1 MTQGL
6 AILIVVFVGLLALDT
21 PIAFVIGIATV
32 ASAIA
37 LGYDDV
43 LLSVARDMGN
53 GLDSF
58 ALLAIP
64 FFILAGDLMGAGG
77 LARRLIDFA
86 SAFLGRFRG
95 GLALVNTLTCMMFGA
110 ISGSAAAAV
119 SSVGGTLIPEMNRK
133 GYGKDFNIALTA
145 TAATTGL
152 LIPPSNVMIVYA
164 VVASNISIGALF
176 LAGVMPGIVVGLLI
190 MAVCIIVSRA
200 KGYGGVQEPSPSL
213 AGETGTAA
221 EPEETFSFGVVC
233 WRALPSLLLVVF
245 VLGGILSGWFTP
257 TEASAVAVLW
267 AFLLAVIFYR
277 EVPLKNLPKIMIG
290 SARTT
295 GIVMLLVASSMA
307 MSRLLTEEQ
316 VPQVVSAALLGI
328 SENPIAILLT
338 INLILLIVG
347 TFMDMTPAVLVF
359 TPIFLPVAV
368 GIGLDPVHFGIMLI
382 ANLCIGICTPPV
394 GTCLFL
400 GCSVGKSNIARVSV
414 AMLPFY
420 LAMFIGLM
428 LITYWPD
435 LSLWL
440 PKLLNAME

>member
-1 MTQGL
+1 MSAGL
-6 AILIVVFVGLLALDT
+6 GVLLATFAALLLLDM
-21 PIAFVIGIATV
+21 PIAFVLGVATVLSALALGYGDVLFTV
-32 ASAIA
+32 AS
-37 LGYDDV
+37 
-43 LLSVARDMGN
+43 DMGN
-53 GLDSF
+53 GLDNF

-86 SAFLGRFRG
+86 ASFLGRFRG
-95 GLALVNTLTCMMFGA
+95 GLALVNTATCMLFGA

-133 GYGKDFNIALTA
+133 GYPKDFNIALTA

-176 LAGVMPGIVVGLLI
+176 IAGVMPGIVIGLLI
-190 MAVCIIVSRA
+190 MAVCIYVSR
-200 KGYGGVQEPSPSL
+200 KHGYGGNSGDVADVQRSL
-213 AGETGTAA
+213 LVN
-221 EPEETFSFGVVC
+221 S
-233 WRALPSLLLVVF
+233 WRALPSLLLVIF

-267 AFLLAVIFYR
+267 AFILAVLVYR
-277 EVPLKNLPKIMIG
+277 EVPWRSLPKIAIG

-295 GIVMLLVASSMA
+295 GIVMLLVAVSQA
-307 MSRLLTEEQ
+307 MSLLLTQEN
-316 VPQVVSAALLGI
+316 VPQVVSDALLGI
-328 SENPIAILLT
+328 SNNPIIILLT
-338 INLILLIVG
+338 INVILLVVG

-359 TPIFLPVAV
+359 TPIFLPVAKS
-368 GIGLDPVHFGIMLI
+368 IGLDPVHFGMILI
-382 ANLCIGICTPPV
+382 ANLCIGLCTPPV

-400 GCSVGKSNIARVSV
+400 GCSVGKSKIAPVSK

-420 LAMFIGLM
+420 GAMVTGLA

-440 PKLLNAME
+440 PRLLGAMK

>member
-1 MTQGL
+1 MSEGL
-6 AILIVVFVGLLALDT
+6 AVLLALFVVLTLLDT
-21 PIAFVIGIATV
+21 PIAFVIGLSTV
-32 ASAIA
+32 TAAWA
-37 LGYDDV
+37 LGYGDV
-43 LLSVARDMGN
+43 LISSARDMSN

-77 LARRLIDFA
+77 LAGRLIDFA
-86 SAFLGRFRG
+86 AVFLGRFKG
-95 GLALVNTLTCMMFGA
+95 GLAMVNTLTCMLFGA

-133 GYGKDFNIALTA
+133 GYHKDFNIAITA

-164 VVASNISIGALF
+164 VVASNISISALF
-176 LAGVMPGIVVGLLI
+176 LAGVMPGIVMGLLI
-190 MAVCIIVSRA
+190 MAVGLIVSRR
-200 KGYGGVQEPSPSL
+200 KGYGGEME
-213 AGETGTAA
+213 ANHGETRRSALVNT
-221 EPEETFSFGVVC
+221 

-267 AFLLAVIFYR
+267 AFLLAVVVYR
-277 EVPLKNLPKIMIG
+277 EVPIKALPRLIIG

-295 GIVMLLVASSMA
+295 GIVMLLVAVSQM
-307 MSRLLTEEQ
+307 MSGLLTEEQ
-316 VPQVVSAALLGI
+316 VPQVVSEALLGI
-328 SENPIAILLT
+328 SSNPLMILLT
-338 INLILLIVG
+338 INVILLVVG
-347 TFMDMTPAVLVF
+347 FFMDMTPAVLVF

-368 GIGLDPVHFGIMLI
+368 GIGMDPVHFGIVMI
-382 ANLCIGICTPPV
+382 ANLCIGLCTPPV

-400 GCSVGKSNIARVSV
+400 GCSVGNSNIARVSW

-420 LAMFIGLM
+420 GAMFLGLI
-428 LITYWPD
+428 LITGWPA

-440 PKLLNAME
+440 PKLLGAMQ

>member
-1 MTQGL
+1 MTVGL
-6 AILIVVFVGLLALDT
+6 AVLLVMFAALMLLNT

-32 ASAIA
+32 TAAWS

-43 LLSVARDMGN
+43 LLSSAREMSN
-53 GLDSF
+53 GVDNF

-86 SAFLGRFRG
+86 AVFLGRFKG
-95 GLALVNTLTCMMFGA
+95 GLAMVNTLTCMLFGA

-133 GYGKDFNIALTA
+133 GYDKNFNIAVTA
-145 TAATTGL
+145 SAATTGL

-164 VVASNISIGALF
+164 VVASNISISALF
-176 LAGVMPGIVVGLLI
+176 LAGVLPGIVMGLLI
-190 MAVCIIVSRA
+190 MAVGVWISRR
-200 KGYGGVQEPSPSL
+200 KGYGDG
-213 AGETGTAA
+213 A
-221 EPEETFSFGVVC
+221 EQMDSANRTSVLVC
-233 WRALPSLLLVVF
+233 TWRALPSLLLVVF

-267 AFLLAVIFYR
+267 AFLLAVVVYR
-277 EVPLKNLPKIMIG
+277 EVPVKSLPRIMIG

-295 GIVMLLVASSMA
+295 GIVMLLVAVSQT
-307 MSRLLTEEQ
+307 MSVLLTEEQ
-316 VPQVVSAALLGI
+316 VPQLVSEALLGA
-328 SENPIAILLT
+328 SANPLMILITINVILLV
-338 INLILLIVG
+338 VG
-347 TFMDMTPAVLVF
+347 FFMDMTPAVLVF
-359 TPIFLPVAV
+359 TPIFLPVAI
-368 GIGLDPVHFGIMLI
+368 GLGLDPVHFGIIMI
-382 ANLCIGICTPPV
+382 ANLCIGLCTPPV

-400 GCSVGKSNIARVSV
+400 GCSVGQSNIARVSL

-420 LAMFIGLM
+420 GAMFLGLVI
-428 LITYWPD
+428 ITAWPS

-440 PKLLNAME
+440 PRVLNVLE

>member
-1 MTQGL
+1 MSEGL
-6 AILIVVFVGLLALDT
+6 AVLLAIFIALMLLDA

-32 ASAIA
+32 MAAWA
-37 LGYDDV
+37 LGYGDV
-43 LLSVARDMGN
+43 LISVARDMGN

-77 LARRLIDFA
+77 LAGRLIDFA
-86 SAFLGRFRG
+86 AVFLGRFRG
-95 GLALVNTLTCMMFGA
+95 GLAMVNTLTCMLFGA

-133 GYGKDFNIALTA
+133 GYPKDFNIALTA
-145 TAATTGL
+145 SAATTGL

-164 VVASNISIGALF
+164 VVASNVSISALF
-176 LAGVMPGIVVGLLI
+176 IAGVFPGIVIGLLI
-190 MAVCIIVSRA
+190 MAVALMVSRRN
-200 KGYGGVQEPSPSL
+200 GYGGDQEHV
-213 AGETGTAA
+213 AGEIKRSPLACT
-221 EPEETFSFGVVC
+221 

-267 AFLLAVIFYR
+267 AFLLAVVIYR
-277 EVPLKNLPKIMIG
+277 EVPLKTLPRLAIG

-295 GIVMLLVASSMA
+295 GIVMLLVAVSQA
-307 MSRLLTEEQ
+307 MSGLLTEEQ
-316 VPQVVSAALLGI
+316 VPQIVSEALLGF
-328 SENPIAILLT
+328 SSNPLMILLT
-338 INLILLIVG
+338 INIILLVVG

-368 GIGLDPVHFGIMLI
+368 GIGIDPVHFGMILI
-382 ANLCIGICTPPV
+382 ANLCIGLCTPPV

-400 GCSVGKSNIARVSV
+400 GCSVGKSNIAKVSL

-420 LAMFIGLM
+420 GAMFIGLI
-428 LITYWPD
+428 LITYWPA

-440 PKLLNAME
+440 PKALGVMD

>member
-1 MTQGL
+1 MTEGL
-6 AILIVVFVGLLALDT
+6 AVLLAVFVVLMLLDT

-32 ASAIA
+32 MSAWA
-37 LGYDDV
+37 LGYGDV
-43 LLSVARDMGN
+43 LISMARDMGN

-77 LARRLIDFA
+77 LAGRLIDFA
-86 SAFLGRFRG
+86 AVFLGRFRG
-95 GLALVNTLTCMMFGA
+95 GLAMVNTLTCMLFGA

-133 GYGKDFNIALTA
+133 GYNKDFNIALTA

-164 VVASNISIGALF
+164 VVASNISISALF
-176 LAGVMPGIVVGLLI
+176 LAGVMPGIVIGLLI
-190 MAVCIIVSRA
+190 MAVALLVSRR
-200 KGYGGVQEPSPSL
+200 KGYGGGQEEVDARSQRSAL
-213 AGETGTAA
+213 
-221 EPEETFSFGVVC
+221 VC
-233 WRALPSLLLVVF
+233 TWRALPSLLLVVF

-267 AFLLAVIFYR
+267 AFVLAVVVYR
-277 EVPLKNLPKIMIG
+277 EVPVKALPRLMIG

-295 GIVMLLVASSMA
+295 GIVMLLVAVSQA
-307 MSRLLTEEQ
+307 MSGLLTTEQ
-316 VPQVVSAALLGI
+316 VPQVVSEALLGV
-328 SENPIAILLT
+328 STNPLMILLT
-338 INLILLIVG
+338 INLILLLVG
-347 TFMDMTPAVLVF
+347 VFMDMTPAVLVF

-368 GIGLDPVHFGIMLI
+368 GIGLDPVHFGIILI
-382 ANLCIGICTPPV
+382 ANLCIGLCTPPV

-400 GCSVGKSNIARVSV
+400 GCSVGKSNIARVSW

-420 LAMFIGLM
+420 AAMFVGLII
-428 LITYWPD
+428 ITYWPK

-440 PKLLNAME
+440 PKALGVME

>member
-1 MTQGL
+1 MTEGL
-6 AILIVVFVGLLALDT
+6 AVLLAVFVVLMLLDT

-32 ASAIA
+32 MSAWA
-37 LGYDDV
+37 LGYGDV
-43 LLSVARDMGN
+43 LISMARDMGN

-77 LARRLIDFA
+77 LAGRLIDFA
-86 SAFLGRFRG
+86 AVFLGRFRG
-95 GLALVNTLTCMMFGA
+95 GLAMVNTLTCMLFGA

-133 GYGKDFNIALTA
+133 GYNKDFNIALTA

-164 VVASNISIGALF
+164 VVASNISISALF
-176 LAGVMPGIVVGLLI
+176 LAGVMPGIVIGLLI
-190 MAVCIIVSRA
+190 MAVAILVSRS
-200 KGYGGVQEPSPSL
+200 KGYGG
-213 AGETGTAA
+213 GA
-221 EPEETFSFGVVC
+221 EKIEGRGQRSALVC
-233 WRALPSLLLVVF
+233 TWRALPSLLLVVF

-257 TEASAVAVLW
+257 TEAAAVAVLW
-267 AFLLAVIFYR
+267 AFVLAVVVYR
-277 EVPLKNLPKIMIG
+277 EVPVKALPRLMIG

-295 GIVMLLVASSMA
+295 GIVMLLVAVSQA
-307 MSRLLTEEQ
+307 MSGLLTTEQ
-316 VPQVVSAALLGI
+316 VPQVVSEALLGF
-328 SENPIAILLT
+328 SSNPLMILLT
-338 INLILLIVG
+338 INIILLLVG
-347 TFMDMTPAVLVF
+347 VFMDMTPAVLVF

-368 GIGLDPVHFGIMLI
+368 GIGLDPVHFGIILI
-382 ANLCIGICTPPV
+382 ANLCIGLCTPPV

-400 GCSVGKSNIARVSV
+400 GCSVGKSNIARVSW

-420 LAMFIGLM
+420 AAMFVGLII
-428 LITYWPD
+428 ITYWAE

-440 PKLLNAME
+440 PKALGVME

>member
-1 MTQGL
+1 MSQGL
-6 AILIVVFVGLLALDT
+6 AVLIAVFAALLFLDT
-21 PIAFVIGIATV
+21 PVAFVIGIATLL
-32 ASAIA
+32 AAWSF
-37 LGYDDV
+37 GYDDV
-43 LLSVARDMGN
+43 IVSIARDLGN

-86 SAFLGRFRG
+86 AVFLGRFRG
-95 GLALVNTLTCMMFGA
+95 GLSLVNTLTCMLFGA

-164 VVASNISIGALF
+164 VVASNVSIGALF
-176 LAGVMPGIVVGLLI
+176 LAGVIPGIIVGLLL
-190 MAVCIIVSRA
+190 MGVSVAVCMR
-200 KGYGGVQEPSPSL
+200 KGYGASSESSIADQIQYSPL
-213 AGETGTAA
+213 MATL
-221 EPEETFSFGVVC
+221 
-233 WRALPSLLLVVF
+233 RALPSLALVVF

-267 AFLLAVIFYR
+267 AFLLAVVFYR
-277 EVPLKNLPKIMIG
+277 EVPVKALPRIAIG

-295 GIVMLLVASSMA
+295 GIVMLLVAVSQA

-316 VPQVVSAALLGI
+316 IPQAVSEALLGM
-328 SENPIAILLT
+328 SSNPLVILLT
-338 INLILLIVG
+338 INIILLMVG

-368 GIGLDPVHFGIMLI
+368 GIGMDPVHFGIVLI
-382 ANLCIGICTPPV
+382 ANLCIGLCTPPV

-400 GCSVGKSNIARVSV
+400 GCSVGKSKIATVSV
-414 AMLPFY
+414 AMIPFFI
-420 LAMFIGLM
+420 AMFVALI
-428 LITYWPD
+428 LITYIPA

>member
-1 MTQGL
+1 MSEGL
-6 AILIVVFVGLLALDT
+6 AVLLAMFVVLMLLDT
-21 PIAFVIGIATV
+21 PIAFVIGLATV
-32 ASAIA
+32 AAA
-37 LGYDDV
+37 WTLGYGDV
-43 LLSVARDMGN
+43 LISSARDMGN

-77 LARRLIDFA
+77 LAGRLIDFA
-86 SAFLGRFRG
+86 AVFLGRFRG
-95 GLALVNTLTCMMFGA
+95 GLAMVNTLTCMLFGA

-133 GYGKDFNIALTA
+133 GYDKNFNIALTA

-164 VVASNISIGALF
+164 VVASNISISALF
-176 LAGVMPGIVVGLLI
+176 LAGVIPGIVMGLLI
-190 MAVCIIVSRA
+190 MAIGLVVSRR
-200 KGYGGVQEPSPSL
+200 KGYGGEQEQPLGGFWRSAL
-213 AGETGTAA
+213 VNT
-221 EPEETFSFGVVC
+221 

-267 AFLLAVIFYR
+267 AFLLAVVVYR
-277 EVPLKNLPKIMIG
+277 EVPLKALPRLMIG

-295 GIVMLLVASSMA
+295 GIVMLLVAVSQM
-307 MSRLLTEEQ
+307 MSGLLTAEQ
-316 VPQVVSAALLGI
+316 VPQVVSDALLGI
-328 SENPIAILLT
+328 SSNPLMILLT
-338 INLILLIVG
+338 INIILLAVG
-347 TFMDMTPAVLVF
+347 IFMDMTPAVLVF

-368 GIGLDPVHFGIMLI
+368 GIGLDPVHFGIIMI
-382 ANLCIGICTPPV
+382 ANLCIGLCTPPV

-400 GCSVGKSNIARVSV
+400 GCSVGKSNIARVSW

-420 LAMFIGLM
+420 AVMIVGLI
-428 LITYWPD
+428 LITYWPA

-440 PKLLNAME
+440 PKILKVME

>member
-1 MTQGL
+1 MSQGL
-6 AILIVVFVGLLALDT
+6 GVLIAVFAALLFLDT
-21 PIAFVIGIATV
+21 PVAFVIGIATLL
-32 ASAIA
+32 AAWTF
-37 LGYDDV
+37 GYEDV
-43 LLSVARDMGN
+43 IVSIARDLGN

-86 SAFLGRFRG
+86 ALFLGRFRG
-95 GLALVNTLTCMMFGA
+95 GLSLVNTLTCMLFGA

-164 VVASNISIGALF
+164 VVASNVSIGALF
-176 LAGVMPGIVVGLLI
+176 LAGVIPGIVVGLLL
-190 MAVCIIVSRA
+190 MGVSVAVSMR
-200 KGYGGVQEPSPSL
+200 KGYGKATVEAGISDTPRLTIWQAIWHWVTTTWRAVPSL
-213 AGETGTAA
+213 A
-221 EPEETFSFGVVC
+221 
-233 WRALPSLLLVVF
+233 LVVF
-245 VLGGILSGWFTP
+245 VLGGILKGYFTP

-267 AFLLAVIFYR
+267 AFLLAVVCYR
-277 EVPLKNLPKIMIG
+277 EVPLRALPRLAIG

-295 GIVMLLVASSMA
+295 GIVLLLVAVSQA

-316 VPQVVSAALLGI
+316 IPQAVSEALLGM
-328 SENPIAILLT
+328 STNPLVILLT
-338 INLILLIVG
+338 INIILLMVG

-368 GIGLDPVHFGIMLI
+368 GIGMDPVHFGIVLI
-382 ANLCIGICTPPV
+382 ANLCIGLCTPPV

-400 GCSVGKSNIARVSV
+400 GCSVGKSKIATVSV
-414 AMLPFY
+414 AMIPFFI
-420 LAMFIGLM
+420 AMFVALI
-428 LITYWPD
+428 LITYIPA

-440 PKLLNAME
+440 PKLLDAME